1 MDDVKPL
8 VEIIRERLAQG
19 VQMLPVFPDVALRLQ
34 QLLSHPDFDMG
45 ELAEVISE
53 DQALTGQVL
62 RMANSAFFAG
72 LTKVATIND
81 AIIRLGAQ
89 EVANLAMMASQANY
103 YRSSN
108 RFIDEQMKDL
118 WRHALGCAYGAR
130 WLAVRTGYDTLQQ
143 YAFLAGLLHDIGK
156 LFLLRLLDE
165 ISSEKGE
172 GLHLPGPLVSDILGS
187 MHVEQGYQLMK
198 SWNLPEIYCKVVLE
212 HEGDEFDQNNILL
225 IIVRLADKVCL
236 KLGFGSCGDEAVDP
250 FSCAETHL
258 LGIREVTLAE
268 MEIHVE
274 DMLAQVLH

>member
-1 MDDVKPL
+1 MTDVKPL
-8 VEIIRERLAQG
+8 VEIIRERIAQG
-19 VQMLPVFPDVALRLQ
+19 VQMLPVFPEVALRLQ
-34 QLLSHPDFDMG
+34 QLLSRSDFDMG

-81 AIIRLGAQ
+81 AIVRLGAQ
-89 EVANLAMMASQANY
+89 EVANLAMMASQANLY
-103 YRSSN
+103 KSSN
-108 RFIDEQMKDL
+108 QFIDEQMKDL

-130 WLAVRTGYDTLQQ
+130 WLAARTGYESLRQ
-143 YAFLAGLLHDIGK
+143 YAFLAGLLHDIGM
-156 LFLLRLLDE
+156 LFLLKLLDE
-165 ISSEKGE
+165 IASEKGD
-172 GLHLPGPLVSDILGS
+172 GLHLPGPLVRDILDS

-198 SWNLPEIYCKVVLE
+198 SWNLPDIYCTVVLE
-212 HEGDEFDQNNILL
+212 HEAEEFDQNNILL
-225 IIVRLADKVCL
+225 ILVRLADRDCL
-236 KLGFGSCGDEAVDP
+236 KLGIGSREGETVDP

-268 MEIHVE
+268 MEIHIE